1 MKLNE
6 VFKDNMVLQRNEE
19 IAFFGENEKERTV
32 RIEVSG
38 RKVKESSLTKGTFKI
53 IIPAQKT
60 SWKETVS
67 FYEDNELL
75 LELKDV
81 KFGEVWLAGG
91 QSNMELP
98 MTYDHEYK
106 SLKRNKLPEGIFFYE
121 VPKRYAPVMIDSSGL
136 EKQGIWYD
144 CNKGTLALWPAVPFY
159 FAAKLSEKMPDC
171 PIGIVSCNY
180 GGSNMLCWLPEEQI
194 VNDEKLAGFYDAF
207 EQICASVD
215 MEKYKEELL
224 EKANRKK
231 SFLLKAGGEM
241 YMKGRFPSFVSRNL
255 WKNNQ
260 KPLESQKD
268 YLPWDAMRPCGLYEY
283 MFRNIEGFVFKGVIW
298 YQGESEA
305 RSDRAP
311 LYTYTMQLLVKTW
324 REKLEKEL
332 PFITVVL
339 PAFTCDIID
348 NGVLFPEI
356 RRQQKEL
363 PEHIENLYSIE
374 DHESGTPYNIHS
386 PNKKPIGE
394 KLALS
399 ALKNVYSGRR
409 D

>member
-1 MKLNE
+1 
-6 VFKDNMVLQRNEE
+6 
-19 IAFFGENEKERTV
+19 
-32 RIEVSG
+32 
-38 RKVKESSLTKGTFKI
+38 
-53 IIPAQKT
+53 
-60 SWKETVS
+60 
-67 FYEDNELL
+67 
-75 LELKDV
+75 
-81 KFGEVWLAGG
+81 
-91 QSNMELP
+91 
-98 MTYDHEYK
+98 
-106 SLKRNKLPEGIFFYE
+106 
-121 VPKRYAPVMIDSSGL
+121 
-136 EKQGIWYD
+136 
-144 CNKGTLALWPAVPFY
+144 
-159 FAAKLSEKMPDC
+159 
-171 PIGIVSCNY
+171 
-180 GGSNMLCWLPEEQI
+180 
-194 VNDEKLAGFYDAF
+194 
-207 EQICASVD
+207 

-231 SFLLKAGGEM
+231 SFLLKAGGDM
-241 YMKGRFPSFVSRNL
+241 YMKGRFPSFLSKSV

-339 PAFTCDIID
+339 PDFTCDIID

-374 DHESGTPYNIHS
+374 DYESGTPYNIHS
-386 PNKKPIGE
+386 PNKRPIGE

-409 D
+409 Y